1 MKSSCPPSSHLAY
14 PVRLPSSVR
23 PPSHLFPCLTG
34 HTPADISSGVGWVHN
49 TYLFDWPQKSVL
61 YAPWSYSPRPLWSA
75 GQTNLQ
81 MALPWSFK

>member
-1 MKSSCPPSSHLAY
+1 LPP
-14 PVRLPSSVR
+14 
-23 PPSHLFPCLTG
+23 G

-61 YAPWSYSPRPLWSA
+61 YAPWTYFPRPLWSA